1 MFLPWA
7 TGCQP
12 SSLPTP
18 PPGVPPAL
26 EPSGLLGTLWLTRQ
40 LAPWHPGC
48 QLSGEWIKK

>member
-26 EPSGLLGTLWLTRQ
+26 EPSGLLGTLWLTKAAGT
-40 LAPWHPGC
+40 LASRVPA
-48 QLSGEWIKK
+48 EWRVD